1 MGATYVR
8 DMSDPEFHESVI
20 VANRRSKVLALVV
33 AIAVFLPV
41 TTAAGDI
48 QFASIVAAA
57 AAIGARFYWP
67 YRASMRVPEADRTP
81 LSAHPTAGN
90 YHHGAAGIA
99 LMAASLVAIV
109 VFLLAHMF
117 LTAIAIGGV
126 LGVGSYFMLR
136 SQLPA

>member
-1 MGATYVR
+1 
-8 DMSDPEFHESVI
+8 MSEPEFHESVV
-20 VANRRSKVLALVV
+20 VASRRSKVLALFV

-41 TTAAGDI
+41 TTATGDI
-48 QFASIVAAA
+48 QFSSIVAAG

-67 YRASMRVPEADRTP
+67 YRASIKVPESERTP
-81 LSAHPTAGN
+81 LSEHPAAGN

-99 LMAASLVAIV
+99 LMIASALAVAVFLVAH
-109 VFLLAHMF
+109 AF